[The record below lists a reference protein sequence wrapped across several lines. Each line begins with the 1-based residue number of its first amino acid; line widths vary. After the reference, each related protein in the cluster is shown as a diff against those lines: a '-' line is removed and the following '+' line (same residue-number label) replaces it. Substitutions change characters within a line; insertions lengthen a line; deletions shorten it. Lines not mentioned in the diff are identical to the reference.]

1 MNIKSDGNKPDSPK
15 GLSRLSQKFAMS
27 KMMTRMTMDEEDD
40 DDDEKDDDDD
50 DEQDDDED
58 DFG

>member
-27 KMMTRMTMDEEDD
+27 KMMMRRMTL
-40 DDDEKDDDDD
+40 DDDDD
-50 DEQDDDED
+50 DDDADDDED

>member
-27 KMMTRMTMDEEDD
+27 KMMRMMMMMMMMRRMTLDD
-40 DDDEKDDDDD
+40 RMMIA
-50 DEQDDDED
+50 
-58 DFG
+58 FS

>member
-27 KMMTRMTMDEEDD
+27 NFMMMVLRKVSLMMIKNVRDD
-40 DDDEKDDDDD
+40 HC
-50 DEQDDDED
+50 
-58 DFG
+58 